1 MGIVIDIVVIAI
13 LVLNIIIGYKKGLIN
28 VVFNILAFFIAI
40 IITFILYKPVSN
52 FIINNTEIDDKIK
65 QTIIE
70 NIKKEDNSDNEKTE
84 SSNII
89 QKYVEDSIK
98 NAEEDAKEK
107 TIELVANTISIRG
120 VEILTGILLFIVTRL
135 ILIVL
140 GFITKFVA
148 NLPLIK
154 QFNEIGGVLYGLFK
168 GLLIIY
174 IILTIMFFVVSINQK
189 GIISKTIENSYI
201 TRILYDNN
209 IIVNYC
215 LLGKNLL

>member
-70 NIKKEDNSDNEKTE
+70 NSKKEDNSDNEKTE

-120 VEILTGILLFIVTRL
+120 VEILTGILLFIATRL

>member
-70 NIKKEDNSDNEKTE
+70 NSKKEDNSDNEKTE

-189 GIISKTIENSYI
+189 GII
-201 TRILYDNN
+201 
-209 IIVNYC
+209 
-215 LLGKNLL
+215 

>member
-70 NIKKEDNSDNEKTE
+70 NSKKENNTDNEKTE

-89 QKYVEDSIK
+89 QKYVENSIK
-98 NAEEDAKEK
+98 NAEEEAKEK

-154 QFNEIGGVLYGLFK
+154 QFNEIGGVLYGLLK

-189 GIISKTIENSYI
+189 GIISETIENSYI
-201 TRILYDNN
+201 TKILYDNN